1 MFCLVTVFYANGF
14 GMSFALTLKQLSV
27 ILFIKSVVLR
37 KKFRHKK
44 EVLEIP
50 ENWCKP
56 SCLHDFD
63 SMNESYLASSEFE
76 ARSGLSEEL
85 PLVMGFRRQ
94 PLQQQLIVKVWMNAK
109 DR

>member
-14 GMSFALTLKQLSV
+14 GMSFAHTLKQLSV

-44 EVLEIP
+44 EVLELP